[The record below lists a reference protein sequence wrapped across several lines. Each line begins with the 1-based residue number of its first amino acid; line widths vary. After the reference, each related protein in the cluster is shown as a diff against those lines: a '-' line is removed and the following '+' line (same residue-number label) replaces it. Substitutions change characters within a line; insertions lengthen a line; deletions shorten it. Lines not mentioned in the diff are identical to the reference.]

1 MVADE
6 CAMALLPASAATA
19 SVACRD
25 LLMDSPERA
34 EGKRQWMRRNSLMVN
49 YEAELHATA

>member
-19 SVACRD
+19 SVACGD